1 MYYLSSGRGRK
12 SGGARAT
19 EATPN
24 LTPLNIII
32 GAKLAGAG
40 GADAP
45 IVFLVS

>member
-1 MYYLSSGRGRK
+1 MKHVHIHISGRGRK

-19 EATPN
+19 EATPS

-32 GAKLAGAG
+32 GAKLAGA
-40 GADAP
+40 DAP